1 MSRSRGAHAAP
12 SGGRNRAIA
21 WLAALALG
29 GGGMMWWSPWASDS
43 AAGEGSSP
51 SNSTSKG
58 SSVQTPTA
66 DARGCPTPLTFW
78 TGTERDPFA
87 ADLDSAFV
95 KSLGKTCP
103 AATGDKVWASDPA
116 SAAITLTVPD
126 APVTESVASTPV
138 VLALPKEM
146 ATELGWPQP
155 LMPEVV
161 QDLFNGDKTWKSLG
175 HPEWGAF
182 RIASP
187 DPQKTL
193 VGAVGFGT
201 LTALANGGN
210 PLTEAPDYYAP
221 TKADFA
227 VIHSEQ
233 KITTLTDT
241 VAEANNLLDAVSTD
255 DFARTVSA
263 VLTTERDVIVH
274 NAGNPQVEFVSIP
287 LGAGAATV
295 PLVVAA
301 SDASGENAKA
311 FADYART
318 PGGQITL
325 QAAGWRSPKGAP
337 PTIGTDSL
345 GVTALEPAVFDEAT
359 IGAVRGAWTAMH
371 THGSTMALIDLSGS
385 MNLPFPGS
393 KLSRLDLV
401 RTLANKAYDVA
412 SPKAASTVWFFHTS
426 GGRDIVDDGLT
437 LEINDT
443 PVGGGQIHSDKI
455 RRAVRDAR
463 AGGGTPLYLAV
474 RKAYQHASKNYRE
487 GYLNQLIVLSDGNN
501 EAAANSMTLKQ
512 LSDYVKKTYNPKKP
526 VSISHLIID
535 PEGRIGPLKE
545 VADLTMGV
553 TVRVR
558 SMKDVPEAFA
568 QALFATP

>member
-1 MSRSRGAHAAP
+1 MQRRPGVGIGQLPGWRRWHWVA
-12 SGGRNRAIA
+12 
-21 WLAALALG
+21 
-29 GGGMMWWSPWASDS
+29 
-43 AAGEGSSP
+43 
-51 SNSTSKG
+51 
-58 SSVQTPTA
+58 TA

-103 AATGDKVWASDPA
+103 AATGDKVWATDPA

-126 APVTESVASTPV
+126 APVTESVPSTPV

-146 ATELGWPQP
+146 ATEPGWPQP

-161 QDLFNGDKTWKSLG
+161 QDLFNGDKTWKSMG

-193 VGAVGFGT
+193 VG
-201 LTALANGGN
+201 
-210 PLTEAPDYYAP
+210 
-221 TKADFA
+221 
-227 VIHSEQ
+227 
-233 KITTLTDT
+233 
-241 VAEANNLLDAVSTD
+241 
-255 DFARTVSA
+255 
-263 VLTTERDVIVH
+263 LTTERDVIVH

-301 SDASGENAKA
+301 SDAGGENAKA

-337 PTIGTDSL
+337 PTIGTDSV

-401 RTLANKAYDVA
+401 RTLANKAYDLA

-426 GGRDIVDDGLT
+426 GGRDIIDDGLT

-443 PVGGGQIHSDKI
+443 PVDGGQIHSDEI
-455 RRAVRDAR
+455 RRALRDAR

-474 RKAYQHASKNYRE
+474 RKAYQHAPKNYRE

-512 LSDYVKKTYNPKKP
+512 LSDYLKKTYNPKGP
-526 VSISHLIID
+526 VSISYLIVD

-545 VADLTMGV
+545 VADLTKGV
-553 TVRVR
+553 TVRVL
-558 SMKDVPEAFA
+558 SMKDVPGAFA